1 VPKKIIFESGV
12 FQFAAAARRRVESFE
27 NKCSSEKI
35 SEWVTKLSIENCGHN
50 KMLVRW
56 QTPEPG
62 EYLISLTEAKFYKRQ
77 GQEQKNKECSSIDG
91 VAEHNERV
99 FDKAFNAALLIS
111 GLLNYKEILPQNEI
125 KISASENCSRV
136 KISEADFH
144 NQWASKVD
152 SAAMNVLAINTA
164 CTAPEMR
171 FIIKELGSLHGKTI
185 LDIGCGL
192 GEASVFFALQGGQVT
207 ATDLSPGMLS
217 VTRRLAEIN
226 NVYVQ
231 TVLSASER
239 LVEISDKPFD
249 IIYAGNILHHA
260 DIDKSMCQILSLLKE
275 GGTFV
280 SWDPVAYNPLINIYR
295 KIATEVRTKEEHPLK
310 LSDIKKIRE
319 YFPTS
324 HIAWFWLTSLIVFV
338 VMFAIQK
345 RNPNQERF
353 WKKVIEEAD
362 RWKWIYLPLERLD
375 QILIKVFPFL
385 GPLCWN
391 VVIIGKK

>member
-12 FQFAAAARRRVESFE
+12 FQFAAAAMRRIGSFE
-27 NKCSSEKI
+27 NNCSSKKI
-35 SEWVTKLSIENCGHN
+35 SEWVAKLSIENCGHN

-56 QTPEPG
+56 KTPEFG
-62 EYLISLTEAKFYKRQ
+62 EYQISLTEAKFYKRQ
-77 GQEQKNKECSSIDG
+77 GQVQKNKECSSIDE
-91 VAEHNERV
+91 VAEHNERF
-99 FDKAFNAALLIS
+99 FDKAFNTALITS
-111 GLLNYKEILPQNEI
+111 GLLNYNESQPQNEI
-125 KISASENCSRV
+125 EILTSENCSR
-136 KISEADFH
+136 IRINEADFH
-144 NQWASKVD
+144 NEWASNVD
-152 SAAMNVLAINTA
+152 SAAINVQAINTA

-171 FIIKELGSLHGKTI
+171 FIIKELGSLHGKKI

-239 LVEISDKPFD
+239 LVEISDEPFD

-260 DIDKSMCQILSLLKE
+260 DIDKSMRQILSLLKE

-295 KIATEVRTKEEHPLK
+295 KIAKEVRTKEEHPLK
-310 LSDIKKIRE
+310 LSDIKKIRK
-319 YFPTS
+319 YFSTS
-324 HIAWFWLTSLIVFV
+324 QITWFWLTCLIIFV
-338 VMFAIQK
+338 VMFAIQR

-362 RWKWIYLPLERLD
+362 RWQWIYMPLERLD
-375 QILIKVFPFL
+375 QILIKLFPFL